1 MIKRTIITIMRNDRC
16 CPIDPDAKMVW
27 ESEIQKDLDSLKNAN
42 VGEIAELLKV
52 ISNPTRFKIIMLLF
66 KGDYCV
72 CELVQILQEKQNLI
86 SYNLGILK
94 KHQII
99 ESYNRSRD
107 KYYKLNL
114 DGDAMPLIRYI
125 EENLVIGF

>member
-1 MIKRTIITIMRNDRC
+1 MRNDRC

>member
-1 MIKRTIITIMRNDRC
+1 MRNDRC

-99 ESYNRSRD
+99 ESYNRSSD